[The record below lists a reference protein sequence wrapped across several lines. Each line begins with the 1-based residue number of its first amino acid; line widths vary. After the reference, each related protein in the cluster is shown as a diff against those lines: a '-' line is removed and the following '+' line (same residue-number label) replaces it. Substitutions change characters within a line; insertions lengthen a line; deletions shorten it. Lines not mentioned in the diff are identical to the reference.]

1 MREALAFIKTR
12 NEEKFMC
19 SVMGYIGS
27 RIPKEEFKL
36 GFDMTVRA
44 VRICQKSRSLTITAF
59 WDFTVLR

>member
-36 GFDMTVRA
+36 GFDMTVSRGPDM
-44 VRICQKSRSLTITAF
+44 SRSLTITAF